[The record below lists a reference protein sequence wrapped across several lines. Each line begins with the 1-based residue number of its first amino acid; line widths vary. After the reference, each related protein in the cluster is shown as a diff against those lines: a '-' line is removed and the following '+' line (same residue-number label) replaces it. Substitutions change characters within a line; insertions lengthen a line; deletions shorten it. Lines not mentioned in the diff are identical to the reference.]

1 MADRPL
7 EGKVALVTGAGSPIG
22 FGRRMTFALTAAGA
36 RVAMVD
42 IKEEWLN
49 QTADEVRAANGKDSV
64 LPVVASVAD
73 PDDAARAVESAISSL
88 GGLDILVN
96 NAGTN
101 PRNVGL
107 TTEFREKCWEVSP
120 EAWVRVYAVNCSGP
134 FFTVRAAVGHMI
146 EKGWGRIIGVTTSL
160 DTMYRAYGSPYGP
173 SKAGHEAFMATL
185 CQELDGTGVTANVL
199 VPGAAGQHQPD
210 TAGRSLR
217 PGSAHSASGH
227 GKAGGLACF
236 GGVQRHQRPALHRLP
251 LGRDGAAGR
260 AVVQGERAR
269 RVAPGGAG
277 RHRAGPVGPVL
288 PVAAG
293 RREPEPRGE

>member
-1 MADRPL
+1 M
-7 EGKVALVTGAGSPIG
+7 
-22 FGRRMTFALTAAGA
+22 
-36 RVAMVD
+36 
-42 IKEEWLN
+42 
-49 QTADEVRAANGKDSV
+49 

-73 PDDAARAVESAISSL
+73 PEDAARAVESAISNL

-199 VPGAAGQHQPD
+199 VPGGPANTNLIPQDAPYDRDQLIQPPVMEKPVVWLASEASNGINGRRFIAYHWDETVPLEERLSKASAPVAWPQAGQ
-210 TAGRSLR
+210 
-217 PGSAHSASGH
+217 
-227 GKAGGLACF
+227 
-236 GGVQRHQRPALHRLP
+236 
-251 LGRDGAAGR
+251 AAI
-260 AVVQGERAR
+260 
-269 RVAPGGAG
+269 APG
-277 RHRAGPVGPVL
+277 R
-288 PVAAG
+288 
-293 RREPEPRGE
+293 

>member
-73 PDDAARAVESAISSL
+73 PEDAARAVESAISNL

-199 VPGAAGQHQPD
+199 VPGGPANTNLIPQDAPYDRDQLIQPPVMEKPVVWLASEASNGINGRRFIAYHWDETVPLEERLSKVSAPVAWPQAGQ
-210 TAGRSLR
+210 
-217 PGSAHSASGH
+217 
-227 GKAGGLACF
+227 
-236 GGVQRHQRPALHRLP
+236 
-251 LGRDGAAGR
+251 AAI
-260 AVVQGERAR
+260 
-269 RVAPGGAG
+269 APG
-277 RHRAGPVGPVL
+277 R
-288 PVAAG
+288 
-293 RREPEPRGE
+293 

>member
-107 TTEFREKCWEVSP
+107 TTEFRVKCWEVSP

-199 VPGAAGQHQPD
+199 VPGGPANTNLIPQDAPYDRDQLIQPPVMEKPVVWLASEASNGINGRRFIAYHWDETVPLEERLSKASAPVAWPQAGQ
-210 TAGRSLR
+210 
-217 PGSAHSASGH
+217 
-227 GKAGGLACF
+227 
-236 GGVQRHQRPALHRLP
+236 
-251 LGRDGAAGR
+251 AAI
-260 AVVQGERAR
+260 
-269 RVAPGGAG
+269 APG
-277 RHRAGPVGPVL
+277 R
-288 PVAAG
+288 
-293 RREPEPRGE
+293 